1 MLSSLK
7 EDAQHKKEE
16 LREIFAE
23 RFTVQEKIEA
33 ILEVELQ
40 GFALVAL
47 TSDGERSIVSAILPA
62 GGYESVMMARATTAV
77 TSKLLSDR

>member
-1 MLSSLK
+1 MAEKPTQEEQDLQARRLK
-7 EDAQHKKEE
+7 E
-16 LREIFAE
+16 R
-23 RFTVQEKIEA
+23 IEA

-47 TSDGERSIVSAILPA
+47 TSDGDRSIVSAILPA